1 MESGVY
7 VLSLSPLQALKNDAV
22 EKDAVAMET
31 DSNPAPP
38 TNQ

>member
-1 MESGVY
+1 MY
-7 VLSLSPLQALKNDAV
+7 VLSLSPLLQALKNDAV

>member
-1 MESGVY
+1 MCY
-7 VLSLSPLQALKNDAV
+7 ISLSPLQALRNDGV